1 MNRVSA
7 LAEVQARV
15 KNPNLL
21 KHVYAVEA
29 VMKALALHLG
39 EDSATWGLAGLL
51 HDIDYEETAHE
62 PARHSLVGAE
72 ILAGLGVAEPIVHA
86 VRVHNAAHGL
96 PRVSLLDKAL
106 HIVDPL
112 TGLIVAAALIHREK
126 KLAAIDTAFIL
137 NRFGEKHFARGANRD
152 QIMLC
157 EQDLGLSLSD
167 FVALGLQAMQDIHRQ
182 LGL

>member
-1 MNRVSA
+1 MDRVSA

-21 KHVYAVEA
+21 KHMYAVEA
-29 VMKALALHLG
+29 VMKELAPPLG
-39 EDSATWGLAGLL
+39 EDPAIWGLAGLL

-62 PARHSLVGAE
+62 PAGHSLVGAE
-72 ILAGLGVAEPIVHA
+72 ILTGLGVAEPIVHA

-112 TGLIVAAALIHREK
+112 TGLIVAAALIHPQK
-126 KLAAIDTAFIL
+126 KLAAIDPAFIL

-152 QIMLC
+152 QILLC
-157 EQDLGLSLSD
+157 KQDLGLSLSD
-167 FVALGLQAMQDIHRQ
+167 FVALGLLAMQGIHRQ